1 VPALSPLAGF
11 HAVTARLKR
20 HPDTVDHIYLA
31 VERIDARVR
40 DLETLAA
47 KEGVVVHKVERAR
60 LDRITKGDSRHQG
73 VIAFVFPAP
82 QAASVE
88 ELIAAAATAP
98 LFLIL
103 DGITDPHN
111 FGACVRSADAFGCH
125 GVIVPKDKSA
135 PMNEVA
141 AKAASGAL
149 ETVPVLAVTN
159 LARAMDELKA
169 AGVWIYGAVSETGLE
184 LQNVPTPQLA
194 GPMAWALGAEG
205 AGLRRLTQD
214 KCDVLVR
221 IPMAGSVESLNVSVA
236 TGVCLYATHAARAKG
251 AQTPA

>member
-1 VPALSPLAGF
+1 VPALNPLAGF

-31 VERIDARVR
+31 VERADARGR
-40 DLETLAA
+40 ELEALAA
-47 KEGVVVHKVERAR
+47 REGIVVHKVDRAR
-60 LDRITKGDSRHQG
+60 LDRITKGDGRHQG

-82 QAASVE
+82 QAQSVD
-88 ELIAAAATAP
+88 ELIAAARTAP

-125 GVIVPKDKSA
+125 GVIMPKDKSA

-159 LARAMDELKA
+159 LARTMEALQA
-169 AGVWIYGAVSETGLE
+169 AGVWIFGASGDAAQELHTLPSTQLTG
-184 LQNVPTPQLA
+184 PI
-194 GPMAWALGAEG
+194 AWALGAEG
-205 AGLRRLTQD
+205 TGLRRLTQD
-214 KCDVLVR
+214 TCDVLVR
-221 IPMAGSVESLNVSVA
+221 IPMVGSVGSLNVSVA
-236 TGVCLYATHAARAKG
+236 TGVCLYASHAARAN
-251 AQTPA
+251 PAS